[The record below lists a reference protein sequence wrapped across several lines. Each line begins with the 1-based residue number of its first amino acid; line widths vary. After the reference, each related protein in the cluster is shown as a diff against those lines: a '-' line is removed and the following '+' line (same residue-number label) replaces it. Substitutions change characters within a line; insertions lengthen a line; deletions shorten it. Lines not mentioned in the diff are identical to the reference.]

1 MVNITTLNFKFFI
14 LSTDSDYL
22 LNLCNK
28 QVQYLTISPAQ
39 STSAWGHF
47 RKMLDSAPL
56 ALRVPLLQA
65 RSHSDNIIHS
75 FIKKIFFHKILSLIK
90 QIKPQICSFT
100 CIFYK
105 IITICF
111 LVKIPEFEHTLF
123 GSIYAKNISL
133 CFYVL
138 VFLYHLQYQ
147 FCEYRNIVVFRKYLY
162 TRPPVF

>member
-1 MVNITTLNFKFFI
+1 MEGRTTTVVRNAIIKNLQESFYGAQGWIAFDFLHTRKVSPCVLLVFI

-65 RSHSDNIIHS
+65 RSHSDNIPYLNN
-75 FIKKIFFHKILSLIK
+75 KKERLKTSL
-90 QIKPQICSFT
+90 
-100 CIFYK
+100 FY
-105 IITICF
+105 
-111 LVKIPEFEHTLF
+111 
-123 GSIYAKNISL
+123 
-133 CFYVL
+133 
-138 VFLYHLQYQ
+138 
-147 FCEYRNIVVFRKYLY
+147 
-162 TRPPVF
+162 

>member
-1 MVNITTLNFKFFI
+1 MAVAHFVRLHSRSFTVYKSIIQRKTFDNFVKPFCTFRPSSTAKEGKSALGLLAFVRFGIPFRNFILKFLLSIWVKCTTTGLRCSRVKGNYISGHRVYKRVQLRQIIFI

-65 RSHSDNIIHS
+65 RSHSD
-75 FIKKIFFHKILSLIK
+75 
-90 QIKPQICSFT
+90 
-100 CIFYK
+100 
-105 IITICF
+105 
-111 LVKIPEFEHTLF
+111 
-123 GSIYAKNISL
+123 
-133 CFYVL
+133 
-138 VFLYHLQYQ
+138 
-147 FCEYRNIVVFRKYLY
+147 R
-162 TRPPVF
+162 